1 MVLLPPII
9 NNIQTA
15 FDIAEEKIPVYFY
28 LQQDRIEGMY
38 ITAEIRIPSVD
49 LNKSKEIDSDIQ
61 PSQTLVLTDTLSNK
75 TQYAFYIP
83 LNDLEELKGAND
95 DNINYGYQ
103 ISLILKYKDENN
115 EEIVSSS
122 STSCLFYPTSLTD
135 IEITPNEAE
144 LQAVE
149 NLTFN
154 IKGIKENPKDTD
166 YIKYC
171 VLKLNGASSGRVF
184 SNYEGEVEY
193 TYIHE
198 FYEQYGID
206 YTLEVIFITNKGY
219 VGSKTFNYTT
229 QEDPIAPGSG
239 ELAIEVKNDEE
250 QGYNKITIT
259 KTGNTNTGIYKVYR
273 KAISDQIWYL
283 LYESEKETEKDK
295 PAPFIDKTVEFGV
308 AYQYKATFTY
318 NNYKIEV
325 DTENQPIYAFFDDMF
340 LINKQATLRIKYN
353 PDVSGLKYNIV
364 DTVTPTLGSK
374 YPFIRRN
381 GAQKYRTFTIGG
393 LISYHM
399 NEYEIM
405 DQEIVDSIT
414 NNTVISGSR
423 INRINQ
429 VLISQLKDINKI
441 EDKTR
446 REWMLERHYRDAVI
460 EFLTADNIKL
470 FKSEPEGNILV
481 KLSNVSLTPNKQLGR
496 NIYSFSATAT
506 EIDAATIDNFEK
518 YGIMDIKTVATNTFY
533 YNDYVLYLEDGNIAT
548 VESADEGVAA
558 LVLEQIQTEI

>member
-15 FDIAEEKIPVYFY
+15 FDIAEGEIPVYFY

-103 ISLILKYKDENN
+103 ISLILKYKDKNN
-115 EEIVSSS
+115 EETVSSS

-144 LQAVE
+144 LQAIE
-149 NLTFN
+149 NLTFH
-154 IKGIKENPKDTD
+154 IKGKKANPEDTD

-171 VLKLNGASSGRVF
+171 VLKLNGESSDRVF
-184 SNYEGEVEY
+184 SNYKGEVEY

-198 FYEQYGID
+198 FYEQYKKD

-229 QEDPIAPGSG
+229 QKDPIAAGDG
-239 ELAIEVKNDEE
+239 ELTIEVKNDEE

-259 KTGNTNTGIYKVYR
+259 KAGNTNTGIYKVYR
-273 KAISDQIWYL
+273 KAISDPIWYL
-283 LYESEKETEKDK
+283 LYESEKEIDK
-295 PAPFIDKTVEFGV
+295 SSIDFTDKTVEFGV

-325 DTENQPIYAFFDDMF
+325 DTEEQPIYSFFDDMF

-381 GAQKYRTFTIGG
+381 GTQKYRTFTIGG

-414 NNTVISGSR
+414 NNAVIA
-423 INRINQ
+423 
-429 VLISQLKDINKI
+429 QLQDINNI
-441 EDKTR
+441 ENKTR

-548 VESADEGVAA
+548 VESADEGAAA
-558 LVLEQIQTEI
+558 LILEQVQTEI